1 MNRILLSIIRKEV
14 IHITRD
20 VQTLVIAILMPIMML
35 FLYGYAINMEMKQI
49 DVGISD
55 LSATPQ
61 SRDIIERLAS
71 NNFFNITVINPA
83 YRNYED
89 LFKFNKVRALLVIP
103 RDYAKNLQIK
113 HKAKLQLL
121 IDASDPNAANY
132 INSYFSTLVFNET
145 LDINRRKINLFSVEP
160 RILYNPDMRSANFF
174 VPGLIAIILILVSAL
189 LTSIA
194 VVREKENGTME
205 QLMVSP
211 VNAFQ
216 IIIGKALPYTLLGY
230 INGVMILTLGGIVF
244 NVHSAGSLFL
254 LNMIMLLY
262 VLTGMSFGL
271 LVSTTTESQQVALM
285 ATLML
290 TILPTVLLSGFIF
303 PIKSMPEVLQY
314 VAYILPATYF
324 LEIIRGV
331 ILKGNGLAELYRQTI
346 ILGGI
351 TVFLLGMSILKF
363 KKSLQLK

>member
-1 MNRILLSIIRKEV
+1 MNRILLSIVRKEF

-20 VQTLVIAILMPIMML
+20 VQTLVIAIIMPVMML
-35 FLYGYAINMEMKQI
+35 FLYGFAINMEMKQI

-61 SRDIIERLAS
+61 SRKIIERLAS
-71 NNFFNITVINPA
+71 TNFFNITVINPA
-83 YRNYED
+83 YKNYEE
-89 LFKFNKVRALLVIP
+89 LFKFRKVRALIVIP
-103 RDYAKNLQIK
+103 QDYARKLALK
-113 HKAKLQLL
+113 HKVRLQLL

-132 INSYFSTLVFNET
+132 INNYFSTVAFSET
-145 LDINRRKINLFSVEP
+145 LDINRRKVNLFSVEP

-211 VNAFQ
+211 VCAHQ
-216 IIIGKALPYTLLGY
+216 IIIGKVLPYTFLGY
-230 INGVMILTLGGIVF
+230 INGVMILMLGSLIF
-244 NVHSAGSLFL
+244 NVHINGSIILIGV
-254 LNMIMLLY
+254 IMLIY

-271 LVSTTTESQQVALM
+271 LISTTTESQQIALM
-285 ATLML
+285 TTLML

-303 PIKSMPEVLQY
+303 PIKSMPEILQY
-314 VAYILPATYF
+314 VSYILPATYF
-324 LEIIRGV
+324 LEIIRGI
-331 ILKGNGLAELYRQTI
+331 ILKGGGMAELYRQTL
-346 ILGGI
+346 ILAGI
-351 TVFLLGMSILKF
+351 TIFLLGLSIIKF
-363 KKSLQLK
+363 KKSLALK